1 MEQAPGMRFSYY
13 NIFGIAYIVLA
24 MNCSVNS
31 VSKSKCFD
39 KVLCRAAM
47 LTKKKAS
54 SPINLNTSDDKIS
67 KSALLL
73 SPVLISCKSNWNV
86 SNM

>member
-1 MEQAPGMRFSYY
+1 MKHGTSTSNE
-13 NIFGIAYIVLA
+13 IFFFQYLR
-24 MNCSVNS
+24 NS
-31 VSKSKCFD
+31 IHSACYELQCESKCFD
-39 KVLCRAAM
+39 KVSCRAAM

-67 KSALLL
+67 ESALLL